1 MPPGMNIRDMLRR
14 AEGLR
19 SADKPAGIVADLA
32 GRAVRTSRTGGL
44 LRGAWL
50 GHPVH
55 PILVTVPIGAWTG
68 ATVLDLSGEHT
79 AARRLVAL
87 GLAAVPPAV
96 LAGLADY
103 PDLNPAARRVGL
115 VHAAA
120 NTIATALLTASYAG
134 RRADRHTLGAVLT
147 LLGLGVAG
155 VGGALG
161 GHLAYALGAGVH
173 RYEAPPFVRRPDE
186 RPAAAT
192 VS

>member
-1 MPPGMNIRDMLRR
+1 MNIRDMLRR
-14 AEGLR
+14 VEGLR
-19 SADKPAGIVADLA
+19 SADKPAEAVAGLA
-32 GRAVRTSRTGGL
+32 GRAVRATRTGGL

-68 ATVLDLSGEHT
+68 ATVLDLTGDRT

-87 GLAAVPPAV
+87 GLAAVPPSV

-103 PDLNPAARRVGL
+103 PELNPAQRRVGL

-120 NTIATALLTASYAG
+120 NTLATALLAASYVS
-134 RRADRHTLGAVLT
+134 RRANRHTAGTVLT

-155 VGGALG
+155 AGGALG

-173 RYEAPPFVRRPDE
+173 RYDAPPFVRRPDDP
-186 RPAAAT
+186 RDSTA
-192 VS
+192 S